1 MFGFDAARLH
11 AALNDLPPVLL
22 AISVC
27 FDLLGAFLKRESLKA
42 AGFWTLVF
50 GVAGSGVAIFSGL
63 VAEDAT
69 PHGVEAH
76 GIMETHETLA
86 YIAVGL
92 FAILAIWRLVRKGVW
107 NEKEQPIALTAGV
120 IGIGLVVVTAMF
132 GGKLVFDHGVGI
144 PTPALQSALQD
155 RATAAT
161 AERALEGGAPAA
173 AQPVPGD
180 TTTPA
185 ARPDTAKRDDDE
197 R

>member
-1 MFGFDAARLH
+1 MFGYDAARLH

-22 AISVC
+22 PISVF

-42 AGFWTLVF
+42 AGFWTLVL

>member
-1 MFGFDAARLH
+1 MFGYDAARLH

-22 AISVC
+22 SISVL

-50 GVAGSGVAIFSGL
+50 GVAGSGVAIISGL
-63 VAEDAT
+63 VAQDAT
-69 PHGVEAH
+69 AHGVEAH
-76 GIMETHETLA
+76 GLMETHETLA
-86 YIAVGL
+86 FIAVGL

-120 IGIGLVVVTAMF
+120 IGVGLIVVTAMF

-155 RATAAT
+155 RAAAAA
-161 AERALEGGAPAA
+161 AERVPESAAPPA

-180 TTTPA
+180 TAAPA
-185 ARPDTAKRDDDE
+185 ARPDTAKRDDE

>member
-1 MFGFDAARLH
+1 MFGYDAARLH

-22 AISVC
+22 PISVL
-27 FDLLGAFLKRESLKA
+27 FDLLGVFLKRESLKA
-42 AGFWTLVF
+42 AGFWTLVL
-50 GVAGSGVAIFSGL
+50 GVAGSGVAIISGL

-69 PHGVEAH
+69 AHGVEAH
-76 GIMETHETLA
+76 GLMETHETLA

-92 FAILAIWRLVRKGVW
+92 FAILAIWRLVRKGIW

-120 IGIGLVVVTAMF
+120 IGVALIVVTAMI

-155 RATAAT
+155 RAAAT
-161 AERALEGGAPAA
+161 AAERVPESAAPPA

-180 TTTPA
+180 TAAPA
-185 ARPDTAKRDDDE
+185 AQPDTAKRDDE

>member
-1 MFGFDAARLH
+1 MFGYDAARLH

-22 AISVC
+22 PISVL

-42 AGFWTLVF
+42 AGFWTLVI
-50 GVAGSGVAIFSGL
+50 GVAGSGLAIISGL
-63 VAEDAT
+63 VAADAT
-69 PHGVEAH
+69 ANGVEAR
-76 GIMETHETLA
+76 GLMGTHETLA
-86 YIAVGL
+86 FIAVGL

-120 IGIGLVVVTAMF
+120 IGVALIFVTAMI

-155 RATAAT
+155 RAAAAA
-161 AERALEGGAPAA
+161 AERVPASAAPPA

-180 TTTPA
+180 TAAPA
-185 ARPDTAKRDDDE
+185 AQPDTAKRDDEE

>member
-1 MFGFDAARLH
+1 MFGYDAARLH

-22 AISVC
+22 PISVF

-50 GVAGSGVAIFSGL
+50 GVAGSAVAIISGL
-63 VAEDAT
+63 VAQDAT

-86 YIAVGL
+86 YITVGL

-120 IGIGLVVVTAMF
+120 IGIGLLVVTAMF

-144 PTPALQSALQD
+144 PTPVLQSALQD
-155 RATAAT
+155 RAAA
-161 AERALEGGAPAA
+161 AAAGRIPEGVAPPA

-180 TTTPA
+180 TTAPA
-185 ARPDTAKRDDDE
+185 ARPDTAKRDDE

>member
-1 MFGFDAARLH
+1 MFGYDAARLH

-22 AISVC
+22 AISVF

-63 VAEDAT
+63 LAEDAT

-76 GIMETHETLA
+76 GIMETHATLA
-86 YIAVGL
+86 YLAVGL
-92 FAILAIWRLVRKGVW
+92 FAILAVWRLVRKGVW
-107 NEKEQPIALTAGV
+107 SEKEQPIALTAGV

-155 RATAAT
+155 RAAAAT
-161 AERALEGGAPAA
+161 AERAVEGGAPAA
-173 AQPVPGD
+173 AQPVPVD
-180 TTTPA
+180 TTAPA
-185 ARPDTAKRDDDE
+185 ARPDTAKRDDE

>member
-1 MFGFDAARLH
+1 MFGYDAARLH

-22 AISVC
+22 SISVF

-50 GVAGSGVAIFSGL
+50 GVAGSGVAIISGL

-161 AERALEGGAPAA
+161 AERAVEGGAPAA
-173 AQPVPGD
+173 AQPLPGD
-180 TTTPA
+180 TTAPA
-185 ARPDTAKRDDDE
+185 ARPDTAKRDDE